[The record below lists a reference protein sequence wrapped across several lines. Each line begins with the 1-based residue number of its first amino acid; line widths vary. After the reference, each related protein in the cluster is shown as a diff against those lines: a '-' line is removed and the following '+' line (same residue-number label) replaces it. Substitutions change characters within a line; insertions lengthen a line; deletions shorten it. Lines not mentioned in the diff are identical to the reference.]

1 MPQNDNKELPLEDA
15 IDRGLQRSFVVSDA
29 VSLRKEVIGAYQHY
43 CNLGHLRLR
52 HLPMLQPP
60 PQMRDLVTCPMH
72 PTLFTSVA
80 ASQLTIARRVEVHNV
95 PSYNDMLCRK
105 LLPLSLLRFT
115 VDVGHVNVS
124 LPFPNIPAGH
134 MYRLWMCSIS
144 CTPDTMQ
151 AVQSTCNCHDA
162 CPVVPE
168 GCLKDR
174 PHVPPNESGVQG
186 PIGPLPELPSRCTP
200 PVLCDGVPIK
210 HHLIPLCSQ
219 EMT

>member
-1 MPQNDNKELPLEDA
+1 
-15 IDRGLQRSFVVSDA
+15 
-29 VSLRKEVIGAYQHY
+29 
-43 CNLGHLRLR
+43 
-52 HLPMLQPP
+52 
-60 PQMRDLVTCPMH
+60 
-72 PTLFTSVA
+72 
-80 ASQLTIARRVEVHNV
+80 
-95 PSYNDMLCRK
+95 
-105 LLPLSLLRFT
+105 
-115 VDVGHVNVS
+115 
-124 LPFPNIPAGH
+124 

-219 EMT
+219 EMTSHLVMARVDSHKANQDGLYVVAQPGCLLKNSPSWASVCHSSLEVTVSIYGSSLSRLT